1 MIPAPPND
9 VGSAA
14 GKDDRTSLPAAA
26 FDAFDTF
33 DEFDDRESASISVG
47 GVLAVLRLVVPFWH
61 GMLWAVPA
69 VVGLGLLAAAAEG
82 MGIGVVL
89 LLLSSL
95 LKGEANRGLLDDDT
109 FDQIAEVIL
118 QWTGGE
124 IWVLAVLA
132 AAMMALRIFVIVA
145 NDIVTTLVE
154 GRISHQVRTSLF
166 RSLLHMPMEAIQR
179 RSFGDMLVVVNHQ
192 SWRIAE
198 ATDAL
203 ANMVLSGVIALLMG
217 LALMV
222 VAPAIGLV
230 AIVGTILLSL
240 ALKPVEKAAEVAGE
254 DVASASRQVS
264 ILTLRALQ
272 SMRAVR
278 AFSGTKAQMK
288 SFSAHSTKL
297 HHASNRSDLLASV
310 GESGNQVTSL
320 LLLVLITLVALHQNL
335 GFPVILASVALL
347 YRMQPY
353 VAAFDTHRLRLAVM
367 LAPIRAV
374 TDLVAMAPPERINAT
389 DTPFTGLHQ
398 SIALHDVTFRYPDR
412 PTPALSNISGNIPAG
427 GWTLIDG
434 PSGTGKSTLVNLL
447 LGFLKP
453 SQGTIT
459 VDGQLLDDI
468 DIDEWR
474 STLAVSGQDVE
485 LIDGTLAENI
495 LIGRPEASDAEL
507 ADAIEVAGL
516 TPVLAGLTEG
526 VQTRLGERGLNLS
539 GGQRQRVGIARA
551 MITDPQILI
560 LDEATSALDIAS
572 SEAILAAIAQRMLG
586 RTVIMIGHRIDV
598 TIPPHHRI
606 ELTSCT
612 LRHVNKGQS

>member
-1 MIPAPPND
+1 MTPVALNGEGT
-9 VGSAA
+9 VA
-14 GKDDRTSLPAAA
+14 PAATLDA
-26 FDAFDTF
+26 FDAF

-47 GVLAVLRLVVPFWH
+47 GVLAILRLVAPFWH
-61 GMLWAVPA
+61 GMLWAFPTIVS
-69 VVGLGLLAAAAEG
+69 LGLLAAAAEG

-95 LKGEANRGLLDDDT
+95 LRGEANRGLLGDDT
-109 FDQIAEVIL
+109 FDRIADTIL

-145 NDIVTTLVE
+145 NDVVTTLVE

-166 RSLLHMPMEAIQR
+166 RSLLHMPMEAMQR

-217 LALMV
+217 LALML
-222 VAPAIGLV
+222 VAPAIGVV
-230 AIVGTILLSL
+230 AICGTILLSL
-240 ALKPVEKAAEVAGE
+240 ALKPVERAAEVAGE
-254 DVASASRQVS
+254 EVADASRQVS
-264 ILTLRALQ
+264 VLTLRALQ

-288 SFSAHSTKL
+288 LFSAHSAKL
-297 HHASNRSDLLASV
+297 HRSSNRSDLLASV

-320 LLLVLITLVALHQNL
+320 LLLVLITLVALYQGL
-335 GFPVILASVALL
+335 GFSVILASVALL

-374 TDLVAMAPPERINAT
+374 TELVAMAPPERHNASSMS
-389 DTPFTGLHQ
+389 FTGMRKA
-398 SIALHDVTFRYPDR
+398 IALNSVTFRYPDR
-412 PTPALSNISGNIPAG
+412 PAPALNNISAIIPAG
-427 GWTLIDG
+427 TWTLIDG

-447 LGFLKP
+447 LGFLQP

-474 STLAVSGQDVE
+474 ATLAVSGQDVE

-495 LIGRPEASDAEL
+495 LIGRADASDAEL
-507 ADAIEVAGL
+507 AEAIDVAGL
-516 TPVLAGLTEG
+516 TPVLAALTEG

-572 SEAILAAIAQRMLG
+572 SEAIIAGIARRMAG
-586 RTVIMIGHRIDV
+586 RTVIMIGHRIDI

-606 ELTSCT
+606 ELA
-612 LRHVNKGQS
+612 

>member
-1 MIPAPPND
+1 MTPVALNGE
-9 VGSAA
+9 GSVA
-14 GKDDRTSLPAAA
+14 PAATLDA
-26 FDAFDTF
+26 FDAF

-47 GVLAVLRLVVPFWH
+47 GVLAILRLVAPFWH
-61 GMLWAVPA
+61 GMLWAFPTI
-69 VVGLGLLAAAAEG
+69 VGLGLLAAAAEG

-95 LKGEANRGLLDDDT
+95 LRGEANRGLLGDNT
-109 FDQIAEVIL
+109 FDRIADTIL

-145 NDIVTTLVE
+145 NDVVTTLVE

-166 RSLLHMPMEAIQR
+166 RSLLHMPMEAMQR

-217 LALMV
+217 LALML
-222 VAPAIGLV
+222 VAPAIGVV
-230 AIVGTILLSL
+230 AICGTILLSL
-240 ALKPVEKAAEVAGE
+240 ALKPVEKAAEAAGE
-254 DVASASRQVS
+254 EVADASRQVS
-264 ILTLRALQ
+264 VLTLRALQ

-288 SFSAHSTKL
+288 LFSAHSAKL
-297 HHASNRSDLLASV
+297 HRSSNRSDLLASV

-320 LLLVLITLVALHQNL
+320 LLLVLITLVALYQGL
-335 GFPVILASVALL
+335 GFSVILASVALL

-374 TDLVAMAPPERINAT
+374 TELVAKAPPERHNASSE
-389 DTPFTGLHQ
+389 PFTGMRKG
-398 SIALHDVTFRYPDR
+398 IALNSVTFRYPDR
-412 PTPALSNISGNIPAG
+412 PAPALNDISAIIPAG
-427 GWTLIDG
+427 TWTLIDG

-447 LGFLKP
+447 LGFLQP

-459 VDGQLLDDI
+459 VDGQRLDDI

-474 STLAVSGQDVE
+474 ATLAVSGQDVE

-495 LIGRPEASDAEL
+495 LIGRADASDAEL
-507 ADAIEVAGL
+507 AEAIDVAGL
-516 TPVLAGLTEG
+516 TPVLAALTEG

-572 SEAILAAIAQRMLG
+572 SEAIIAGIARRMAG
-586 RTVIMIGHRIDV
+586 RTVIMIGHRIDI

-606 ELTSCT
+606 EL
-612 LRHVNKGQS
+612 G

>member
-1 MIPAPPND
+1 MTPVALNGEGT
-9 VGSAA
+9 VA
-14 GKDDRTSLPAAA
+14 PAATLDA
-26 FDAFDTF
+26 FDAF

-47 GVLAVLRLVVPFWH
+47 GVLAILRLVAPFWH
-61 GMLWAVPA
+61 GMLWAFPTI
-69 VVGLGLLAAAAEG
+69 VGLGLLAAAAEG

-95 LKGEANRGLLDDDT
+95 LRGEANRGLLGDDT
-109 FDQIAEVIL
+109 FDRIADTIL

-145 NDIVTTLVE
+145 NDVVTTLVE

-166 RSLLHMPMEAIQR
+166 RSLLHMPMEAMQR

-217 LALMV
+217 LALML

-230 AIVGTILLSL
+230 AICGTILLSL
-240 ALKPVEKAAEVAGE
+240 ALKPVERAAEVAGE
-254 DVASASRQVS
+254 EVADASRQVS
-264 ILTLRALQ
+264 VLTLRALQ

-288 SFSAHSTKL
+288 LFSAHSAKL
-297 HHASNRSDLLASV
+297 HRSSNRSDLLASV

-320 LLLVLITLVALHQNL
+320 LLLVLITLVALYQGL
-335 GFPVILASVALL
+335 GFSVILASVALL

-374 TDLVAMAPPERINAT
+374 TELVAMAPPERHNASSMS
-389 DTPFTGLHQ
+389 FTGMRKA
-398 SIALHDVTFRYPDR
+398 IALNSVTFRYPDR
-412 PTPALSNISGNIPAG
+412 PAPALNNISAIIPAG
-427 GWTLIDG
+427 TWTLIDG

-447 LGFLKP
+447 LGFLQP

-459 VDGQLLDDI
+459 VDGQLLEDI

-474 STLAVSGQDVE
+474 ATLAVTGQDVE

-495 LIGRPEASDAEL
+495 LIGRADASDAEL
-507 ADAIEVAGL
+507 AEAIDVAGL

-572 SEAILAAIAQRMLG
+572 SEAIIAGIARRMAG
-586 RTVIMIGHRIDV
+586 RTVIMIGHRIDI

-606 ELTSCT
+606 ELA
-612 LRHVNKGQS
+612 

>member
-1 MIPAPPND
+1 MNFVPSESHGASSAN
-9 VGSAA
+9 GSHTASPEVPFAA
-14 GKDDRTSLPAAA
+14 LDE
-26 FDAFDTF
+26 F
-33 DEFDDRESASISVG
+33 DEFDDRESASISIG
-47 GVLAVLRLVVPFWH
+47 GVIAVLRLVAPFWR
-61 GMLWAVPA
+61 GMTWALPSVI
-69 VVGLGLLAAAAEG
+69 GLGLVAAAAEG

-89 LLLSSL
+89 LLLSSMMR
-95 LKGEANRGLLDDDT
+95 GEADQGLLEHDG
-109 FDQIAEVIL
+109 FDRLAGLIMD
-118 QWTGGE
+118 WTGGQ

-132 AAMMALRIFVIVA
+132 GAMMALRIFVIVA
-145 NDIVTTLVE
+145 NDIVTTLLE

-166 RSLLHMPMEAIQR
+166 RSLLHMPMEAMQS
-179 RSFGDMLVVVNHQ
+179 RSFGDMLMVVNHQ

-217 LALMV
+217 LALMF
-222 VAPAIGLV
+222 VAPAIGIV
-230 AIVGTILLSL
+230 AIVGTVLLSF
-240 ALKPVEKAAEVAGE
+240 ALKPVERAAERAGE
-254 DVASASRQVS
+254 EVADASRQVS
-264 ILTLRALQ
+264 VMTLRALQ

-278 AFSGTKAQMK
+278 AFSGTRAQMRV
-288 SFSAHSTKL
+288 FAEHSGRL
-297 HHASNRSDLLASV
+297 HRASNRSDLLSSI

-320 LLLVLITLVALHQNL
+320 LLLVLITLVALQQGL

-374 TDLVAMAPPERINAT
+374 SELVAMAPPERRRSSGI
-389 DTPFTGLHQ
+389 PFTGMREC
-398 SIALHDVTFRYPDR
+398 IALENLTFHYANR
-412 PTPALSNISGNIPAG
+412 PAPALAGFTGVIPAG

-434 PSGTGKSTLVNLL
+434 RSGAGKSTFVNLL
-447 LGFLKP
+447 LGFLQP
-453 SQGTIT
+453 TDGTIT
-459 VDGQLLDDI
+459 IDGRPLDDI

-495 LIGRPEASDAEL
+495 LIGRPQASEADL
-507 ADAIEVAGL
+507 DRAIEVAGL
-516 TPVLAGLTEG
+516 APVLAGLAEG
-526 VQTRLGERGLNLS
+526 VQTRVGERGLNLS

-572 SEAILAAIAQRMLG
+572 SETIFAGVAKWMEG
-586 RTVIMIGHRIDV
+586 RTVIMIGHRIDM
-598 TIPPHHRI
+598 TMPLHHRLEI
-606 ELTSCT
+606 A
-612 LRHVNKGQS
+612 

>member
-1 MIPAPPND
+1 MTPVALNGE
-9 VGSAA
+9 GSVA
-14 GKDDRTSLPAAA
+14 PAATLDA
-26 FDAFDTF
+26 FDAF

-47 GVLAVLRLVVPFWH
+47 GVLAILRLVAPFWH
-61 GMLWAVPA
+61 GMLWAFPTII
-69 VVGLGLLAAAAEG
+69 GLGLLAAAAEG

-95 LKGEANRGLLDDDT
+95 VRGEANRGLLGDDT
-109 FDQIAEVIL
+109 FDRIADTIL

-145 NDIVTTLVE
+145 NDVVTTLVE

-166 RSLLHMPMEAIQR
+166 RSLLHMPMEAMQR

-217 LALMV
+217 LALML
-222 VAPAIGLV
+222 VAPAIGVV
-230 AIVGTILLSL
+230 AICGTILLSL
-240 ALKPVEKAAEVAGE
+240 ALKPVEKAAEAAGE
-254 DVASASRQVS
+254 EVADASRQVS
-264 ILTLRALQ
+264 VLTLRALQ

-278 AFSGTKAQMK
+278 AFSGTKAQMML
-288 SFSAHSTKL
+288 FSAHSAKL
-297 HHASNRSDLLASV
+297 HRSSNRSDLLASV

-320 LLLVLITLVALHQNL
+320 LLLVLITLVALYQGL
-335 GFPVILASVALL
+335 GFSVILASVALL

-374 TDLVAMAPPERINAT
+374 TELVAMAPLERHNASSE
-389 DTPFTGLHQ
+389 PFTGMRKG
-398 SIALHDVTFRYPDR
+398 IALNSVTFRYPDR
-412 PTPALSNISGNIPAG
+412 PAPALNAISAIIPAG
-427 GWTLIDG
+427 TWTLIDG

-447 LGFLKP
+447 LGFLQP

-459 VDGQLLDDI
+459 VDGHLLDEI

-474 STLAVSGQDVE
+474 ATLAVSGQDVE

-495 LIGRPEASDAEL
+495 LIGRPDASNAEL
-507 ADAIEVAGL
+507 ADAIDVAGL
-516 TPVLAGLTEG
+516 TPVLAALTEG

-572 SEAILAAIAQRMLG
+572 SEAIIAGIARRMAD
-586 RTVIMIGHRIDV
+586 RTVIMIGHRIDI

-606 ELTSCT
+606 ELA
-612 LRHVNKGQS
+612 

>member
-1 MIPAPPND
+1 M
-9 VGSAA
+9 
-14 GKDDRTSLPAAA
+14 TPAALNGEGSVAPAATLDA
-26 FDAFDTF
+26 FDAF
-33 DEFDDRESASISVG
+33 DEFDDRESASINVG
-47 GVLAVLRLVVPFWH
+47 GVLAILRLVAPFWH
-61 GMLWAVPA
+61 GMLWAFPTIVS
-69 VVGLGLLAAAAEG
+69 LGLLAAAAEG

-95 LKGEANRGLLDDDT
+95 LRGEANRGLLGDDT
-109 FDQIAEVIL
+109 FDRIADTIL

-145 NDIVTTLVE
+145 NDVVTTLVE

-166 RSLLHMPMEAIQR
+166 RSLLHMPMEAMQR

-217 LALMV
+217 LALMLVAPVIGV
-222 VAPAIGLV
+222 VAIC
-230 AIVGTILLSL
+230 GTILLSL
-240 ALKPVEKAAEVAGE
+240 ALKPVEKAAEAAGE
-254 DVASASRQVS
+254 EVADASRQVS
-264 ILTLRALQ
+264 VLTLRALQ

-288 SFSAHSTKL
+288 LFSAQSAKL
-297 HHASNRSDLLASV
+297 HRSSNRSDLLASV

-320 LLLVLITLVALHQNL
+320 LLLVLITLVALYQGL
-335 GFPVILASVALL
+335 GFSVILASVALL

-374 TDLVAMAPPERINAT
+374 TELVAMAPPERHNASSE
-389 DTPFTGLHQ
+389 PFTGMRKG
-398 SIALHDVTFRYPDR
+398 IALNSVTFRYPDR
-412 PTPALSNISGNIPAG
+412 PAPALNDISAMIPAG
-427 GWTLIDG
+427 TWTLIDG

-447 LGFLKP
+447 LGFLQP

-459 VDGQLLDDI
+459 VDGHLLDEI

-474 STLAVSGQDVE
+474 ATLAVSGQDVE

-495 LIGRPEASDAEL
+495 LIGRPDASNAEL
-507 ADAIEVAGL
+507 ADAIDVAGL
-516 TPVLAGLTEG
+516 NPVLAALSEG
-526 VQTRLGERGLNLS
+526 VKTRLGERGLNLS

-560 LDEATSALDIAS
+560 LDEATSALDVAS
-572 SEAILAAIAQRMLG
+572 SEAIISGVARRMAG
-586 RTVIMIGHRIDV
+586 RTVIMIGHRIDI

-606 ELTSCT
+606 ELA
-612 LRHVNKGQS
+612 